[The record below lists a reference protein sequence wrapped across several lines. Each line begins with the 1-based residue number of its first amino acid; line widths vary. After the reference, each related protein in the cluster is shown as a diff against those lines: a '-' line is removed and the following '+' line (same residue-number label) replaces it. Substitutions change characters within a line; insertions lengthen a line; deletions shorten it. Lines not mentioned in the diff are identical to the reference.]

1 MHSMK
6 PPPYEDPV
14 IAIYKRGVDRSLLK
28 ENLRLTP
35 AQRMDKMVSALRMV
49 AELKR
54 ATIRHPRA
62 ATP

>member
-1 MHSMK
+1 MHTMDM
-6 PPPYEDPV
+6 PPYKDPV
-14 IAIYKRGVDRSLLK
+14 IAVYMLGVDRSLLRQ
-28 ENLRLTP
+28 NLRLTP

-54 ATIRHPRA
+54 ATIRQPRA